1 MYEKFYRLKE
11 NPFNVTS
18 DPVFFF
24 SSSNHTDALS
34 HLTYGIEQRKG
45 ILLITGEVGTGK
57 TTLCRTLLHRYKSR
71 LKNNIKTALILN
83 PSFSDR
89 QLLQLILKDFGI
101 QGNFKNKFDLINAL
115 NEFLL
120 EETGNGHNIVLIIDE
135 AQNLGAEQLEQIRL
149 LSNLET
155 EKEKLLQ
162 IILVGQP
169 ELCEKLELSSLRQL
183 NQRIAV
189 RYHLL
194 PLKRDEIKKY
204 IRHRLK
210 VASSKNSKNNVR
222 FTDKAIDAIYKDC
235 KGTPRMINILCDRAL
250 LAGFALE
257 TLTIDKNIIQK
268 CIKEVA
274 IKSNQLIP
282 GSTKKKRSWYKNI
295 YVLLCILCAI
305 GSLSYMVLDLYG
317 QPFISL
323 KSSVQK
329 FLSVRL
335 NLSNLSSLSI
345 KEKAVLPKPDQPGLV
360 GEDKENMNE
369 LYTSGYNFDR
379 QKNYKEAVRWYRK
392 SAEQGHAQAQV
403 NLGTL
408 YSKGLGV
415 GRDYTEAVKWY
426 RKAAE
431 QEHAQAQN
439 NLGVMYSEGQGVE
452 QDYNEAAKWCGKAA
466 EQGHAQAQTNLC
478 IMYSEGQGV
487 EQDYKEAAKLCRKA
501 AEQGHGQAQ
510 AILGIM
516 YSQGQGVEQ
525 DFIEAARW
533 HRKAAEQGINYARE
547 ALKRLEQNYPDDN
560 NFLIDLQKPID

>member
-1 MYEKFYRLKE
+1 MYEKFYHLKE
-11 NPFNVTS
+11 NPFNLTS

-34 HLTYGIEQRKG
+34 HLAYGIEQRKG

-57 TTLCRTLLHRYKSR
+57 TTLCRTLLHRYRSH
-71 LKNNIKTALILN
+71 LENNIKTALILN
-83 PSFSDR
+83 PSFSDQ

-101 QGNFKNKFDLINAL
+101 QENFENKFDLINAL

-135 AQNLGAEQLEQIRL
+135 AQNLGVEQLEQIRL

-162 IILVGQP
+162 IILIGQP

-210 VASSKNSKNNVR
+210 IVSLESSINNVR
-222 FTDKAIDAIYKDC
+222 FTDKAMDAICEAC
-235 KGTPRMINILCDRAL
+235 KGTPRMVNILCDRAL

-274 IKSNQLIP
+274 IKSNKVKP
-282 GSTKKKRSWYKNI
+282 GSTKKKKSRFKNI

-305 GSLSYMVLDLYG
+305 GGLSYPVLDFYD
-317 QPFISL
+317 
-323 KSSVQK
+323 
-329 FLSVRL
+329 
-335 NLSNLSSLSI
+335 
-345 KEKAVLPKPDQPGLV
+345 LPYLV
-360 GEDKENMNE
+360 GEDKEDINE

-379 QKNYKEAVRWYRK
+379 QKNYKEAVMWYRK
-392 SAEQGHAQAQV
+392 AAERGHAQAQV

-415 GRDYTEAVKWY
+415 GRDYIETVKWY

-431 QEHAQAQN
+431 QEHSQAQN

-452 QDYNEAAKWCGKAA
+452 QDYNEAAKWCSKAA

-478 IMYSEGQGV
+478 IMYSEGRGV

-533 HRKAAEQGINYARE
+533 HRKAAEQGINYAKE
-547 ALKRLEQNYPDDN
+547 ALKRLEQNSPDDD
-560 NFLIDLQKPID
+560 NFLTDLQ

>member
-1 MYEKFYRLKE
+1 MYENFYRLKE

>member
-57 TTLCRTLLHRYKSR
+57 TILCRTLLHRYRSY
-71 LKNNIKTALILN
+71 LENNIKTALILN
-83 PSFSDR
+83 PSFSDQ

-101 QGNFKNKFDLINAL
+101 QGNFGNKFDLINAL

-120 EETGNGHNIVLIIDE
+120 EETGNGNNIVLIIDE
-135 AQNLGAEQLEQIRL
+135 AQNLGVEQLEQIRL

-162 IILVGQP
+162 IILIGQP

-189 RYHLL
+189 RYNLL

-204 IRHRLK
+204 IKHRLK
-210 VASSKNSKNNVR
+210 IASSKNSKNNVR
-222 FTDKAIDAIYKDC
+222 FTDKAIDTIYEGC

-250 LAGFALE
+250 LAGF
-257 TLTIDKNIIQK
+257 TLGTATIDKDIIHR

-282 GSTKKKRSWYKNI
+282 GSTKKKSSWYKNV
-295 YVLLCILCAI
+295 YVLLCIICAI
-305 GSLSYMVLDLYG
+305 GGLSYMALDRYD
-317 QPFISL
+317 QPFMSL
-323 KSSVQK
+323 KSSVQE
-329 FLSVRL
+329 FLSIRL
-335 NLSNLSSLSI
+335 NLSDQSSLSI
-345 KEKAVLPKPDQPGLV
+345 QKKTVLPKSDQPGLA
-360 GEDKENMNE
+360 GEDEEDMNE
-369 LYTSGYNFDR
+369 LYASGYNFDM
-379 QKNYKEAVRWYRK
+379 QENYNEAVRWYRK
-392 SAEQGHAQAQV
+392 AAEQGHAQAQV
-403 NLGTL
+403 NLGAL
-408 YSKGLGV
+408 YYKGLGV
-415 GRDYTEAVKWY
+415 GQDYTEAAKWY
-426 RKAAE
+426 RKATE
-431 QEHAQAQN
+431 QGHSQAQN

-452 QDYNEAAKWCGKAA
+452 QDYNEAAKWCRKAA

-487 EQDYKEAAKLCRKA
+487 EQDYKEAARWCRKA
-501 AEQGHGQAQ
+501 AEQGHAQAQ

-525 DFIEAARW
+525 DFKEAARW
-533 HRKAAEQGINYARE
+533 HRKAAGQGIDYARE

-560 NFLIDLQKPID
+560 DFLIDLQKPID

>member
-57 TTLCRTLLHRYKSR
+57 TTLCRTLLHRYRSH
-71 LKNNIKTALILN
+71 LENNIKTALILN
-83 PSFSDR
+83 PSFSEQ

-101 QGNFKNKFDLINAL
+101 QGNYENKFDLINAL

-120 EETGNGHNIVLIIDE
+120 EETSNGHNIVLIVDE
-135 AQNLGAEQLEQIRL
+135 AQNLGVKQLEQIRL

-162 IILVGQP
+162 IILIGQP

-204 IRHRLK
+204 IQHRLK
-210 VASSKNSKNNVR
+210 IASSINAKNNVC
-222 FTDKAIDAIYKDC
+222 FTDKAIDTIYEGC
-235 KGTPRMINILCDRAL
+235 NGTPRMINILCDRAL

-274 IKSNQLIP
+274 IKPNQSIH
-282 GSTKKKRSWYKNI
+282 GSAKKKKSWYKNI
-295 YVLLCILCAI
+295 YVLLCIFCAI
-305 GSLSYMVLDLYG
+305 GSLSYKVLDFHG
-317 QPFISL
+317 QPVTIL
-323 KSSVQK
+323 KSPFRK
-329 FLSVRL
+329 FLSARL
-335 NLSNLSSLSI
+335 NLSDQSSLSI
-345 KEKAVLPKPDQPGLV
+345 QENAVLPKPDQPRLT
-360 GEDKENMNE
+360 EKYKENMNE
-369 LYTSGYNFDR
+369 LYISGYNFDI
-379 QKNYKEAVRWYRK
+379 QKNYKEAVKLYR
-392 SAEQGHAQAQV
+392 
-403 NLGTL
+403 
-408 YSKGLGV
+408 
-415 GRDYTEAVKWY
+415 
-426 RKAAE
+426 
-431 QEHAQAQN
+431 
-439 NLGVMYSEGQGVE
+439 
-452 QDYNEAAKWCGKAA
+452 KAA

-487 EQDYKEAAKLCRKA
+487 KQDYKEAAKWCRKA
-501 AEQGHGQAQ
+501 AEQANGQAQ

-516 YSQGQGVEQ
+516 YSQGLGVKQ
-525 DFIEAARW
+525 DLKEAVKW
-533 HRKAAEQGINYARE
+533 HRKAAGQGINYAKE
-547 ALKRLEQNYPDDN
+547 ALKRLGQNYPDDD

>member
-1 MYEKFYRLKE
+1 MYEKFYHLKE

-18 DPVFFF
+18 DPVFFY
-24 SSSNHTDALS
+24 SSSNHTDALY

-57 TTLCRTLLHRYKSR
+57 TTLCRTLLQRYRSH
-71 LKNNIKTALILN
+71 LENNVKTALILN
-83 PSFSDR
+83 PSFSDQ
-89 QLLQLILKDFGI
+89 QLLRLILKDFGI
-101 QGNFKNKFDLINAL
+101 QGNFENKFDLINAL
-115 NEFLL
+115 NQFLI

-135 AQNLGAEQLEQIRL
+135 AQNLGVEQLEQIRL

-162 IILVGQP
+162 IILMGQP
-169 ELCEKLELSSLRQL
+169 ELCEKLELFSLRQL

-194 PLKRDEIKKY
+194 PLKRDEIEKY

-210 VASSKNSKNNVR
+210 IASSKSSKNNVR
-222 FTDKAIDAIYKDC
+222 FTHKAMDTIYEGC

-250 LAGFALE
+250 LAGY
-257 TLTIDKNIIQK
+257 TLGTVTIDKDIIRR

-282 GSTKKKRSWYKNI
+282 DSAKKKRSWYKNI

-305 GSLSYMVLDLYG
+305 GGLSYTVLDLYD
-317 QPFISL
+317 QPFMSL
-323 KSSVQK
+323 KSSVQR

-335 NLSNLSSLSI
+335 NDI
-345 KEKAVLPKPDQPGLV
+345 
-360 GEDKENMNE
+360 NE

-392 SAEQGHAQAQV
+392 AAERGHAQAQV

-415 GRDYTEAVKWY
+415 GRDYTETVKWY

-452 QDYNEAAKWCGKAA
+452 QDYNEAAKWCSKAA

-478 IMYSEGQGV
+478 IMYSKGQGV
-487 EQDYKEAAKLCRKA
+487 GQDYKEAAKLCRKA

-525 DFIEAARW
+525 DFKEAARW

-560 NFLIDLQKPID
+560 NFLIDLQKPIY